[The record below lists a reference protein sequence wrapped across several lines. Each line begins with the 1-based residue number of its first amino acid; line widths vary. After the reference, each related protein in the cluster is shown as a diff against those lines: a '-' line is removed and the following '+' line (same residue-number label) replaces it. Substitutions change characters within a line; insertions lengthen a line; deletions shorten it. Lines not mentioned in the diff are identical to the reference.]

1 MSITIIIILIT
12 CGASLWAF
20 NDPDVK
26 RRMMFS
32 PYRAVQH
39 KEWYR
44 VVTHALVHAD
54 FMHLFFNMYVL
65 YVFAY
70 TQAPGYTGLED
81 MYGNYF
87 GDKGWY
93 FFIILYVG
101 GVFFATLPSINKHS
115 DNDLYWSLGASGA
128 VSAVLFS
135 YIMMVPTNTLNFIFL
150 PGVDIPAFVLGIAYL
165 AYEYYMDKRGGGR
178 IAHDAHFYGALF
190 GIIYTI
196 ALDYHI
202 AENFITQIQN
212 KF

>member
-1 MSITIIIILIT
+1 MTVTVVIIVLT
-12 CGASLWAF
+12 CAVSLWAF
-20 NDPDVK
+20 NDQGIK
-26 RRMMFS
+26 QRMMFS

-44 VVTHALVHAD
+44 VLTHSLVHAD

-65 YVFAY
+65 YAFAY
-70 TQAPGYTGLED
+70 TQVAGMPGLED
-81 MYGNYF
+81 MYTLHF

-93 FFIILYVG
+93 FFIMLYVG
-101 GVFFATLPSINKHS
+101 GVFFATLPSIGKHS
-115 DNDLYWSLGASGA
+115 NNDLYWSLGASGA

-135 YIMMVPTNTLNFIFL
+135 FIMMAPTKGLYFIFL
-150 PGVDIPAFVLGIAYL
+150 PGVEIPAFVLGIGYL

-178 IAHDAHFYGALF
+178 IAHDAHFYGALY